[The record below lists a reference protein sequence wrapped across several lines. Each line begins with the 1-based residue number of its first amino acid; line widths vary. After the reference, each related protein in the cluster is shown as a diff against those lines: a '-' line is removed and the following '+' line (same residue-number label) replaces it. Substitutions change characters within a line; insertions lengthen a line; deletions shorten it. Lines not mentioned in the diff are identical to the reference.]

1 MTNTADPKAKTN
13 KIYIGP
19 ASVRTACGGSED
31 KSATTRFAIRRGD
44 QLATAVGC
52 PRNKSRIRLRED
64 LRSYWPI
71 IRCRRPI
78 FNKTVEQRRFPA
90 SPGGTRLYR
99 TKVRASPGVIA
110 NFVTAVG
117 ACALSIT
124 GLTIYRPRAVVTLFG
139 LRLDDVLAVM

>member
-78 FNKTVEQRRFPA
+78 FNKTVAAGRPRPTA
-90 SPGGTRLYR
+90 LYGTEVGLG
-99 TKVRASPGVIA
+99 T
-110 NFVTAVG
+110 NAVG
-117 ACALSIT
+117 TTNFATAAQGQICSRYVVHVSI
-124 GLTIYRPRAVVTLFG
+124 IVVRNLRIVLYTFFG
-139 LRLDDVLAVM
+139 SG